1 MHYRCVLYM
10 LNCCVLLGLDWA
22 EPMMLFTLHII
33 CSCIFMH
40 TYQFCIYHLI
50 LKCLVLFS
58 VCVCL
63 CVCVCVCMSLSLSL
77 LLALVCSMAPKHKS
91 TPSQNLLCSGASSFD
106 PTSSHVRFRDE
117 KAKSNFSENFARHG
131 IHSKRQVVLLNF
143 FDTNLPT
150 INYNRGWESLC
161 GISITCHSVII

>member
-22 EPMMLFTLHII
+22 EPMMLFMLHIT

-58 VCVCL
+58 LCVCL
-63 CVCVCVCMSLSLSL
+63 CVCVCVCVCLSLSLFLSLSL
-77 LLALVCSMAPKHKS
+77 LLVLVCSMAPKHNS
-91 TPSQNLLCSGASSFD
+91 TLSQNLLCSRASSFD

-131 IHSKRQVVLLNF
+131 IHSKRQVILSNF
-143 FDTNLPT
+143 FGTNLPT
-150 INYNRGWESLC
+150 IIYNRG
-161 GISITCHSVII
+161 

>member
-1 MHYRCVLYM
+1 MLMHFHAYVPILYLSFDTKM
-10 LNCCVLLGLDWA
+10 FGAFLC
-22 EPMMLFTLHII
+22 
-33 CSCIFMH
+33 
-40 TYQFCIYHLI
+40 
-50 LKCLVLFS
+50 
-58 VCVCL
+58 VCVF
-63 CVCVCVCMSLSLSL
+63 VCVCVCMSLSLSL
-77 LLALVCSMAPKHKS
+77 FLALVCSMAPKHKS

-131 IHSKRQVVLLNF
+131 IHSKRQVVLLDF

-161 GISITCHSVII
+161 GISITCPSVII